1 MNSKPVSRFFTVS
14 QIAELLS
21 VSTRS
26 VRRWIAAGELLA
38 HKFSRQV
45 RVSEA
50 DLRTF
55 LEVHRDR

>member
-1 MNSKPVSRFFTVS
+1 MTSKPVSRFFTIK
-14 QIAELLS
+14 QIAEQLS

-26 VRRWIAAGELLA
+26 VRRWIARGELLA

-45 RVSEA
+45 RVSEL

-55 LEVHRDR
+55 LEGHHAR

>member
-1 MNSKPVSRFFTVS
+1 MSFKPVARFFTVS

-26 VRRWIAAGELLA
+26 VRRWIARGELLA
-38 HKFSRQV
+38 HKFSRHV
-45 RVSEA
+45 RVSEL

-55 LEVHRDR
+55 LEIHRDR